1 MRFSLRPNNGTQLLH
16 YTNNWWRCLRWYC
29 YTDSSSNH
37 SSNSFSKE
45 VCPHSVYQDTHTCDN
60 SYRKKNKSSNR
71 EVEETDQQLKLNSLH
86 TEEIEEPKYK
96 EIKRMF

>member
-1 MRFSLRPNNGTQLLH
+1 MCIR
-16 YTNNWWRCLRWYC
+16 
-29 YTDSSSNH
+29 
-37 SSNSFSKE
+37 
-45 VCPHSVYQDTHTCDN
+45 THTCDN
-60 SYRKKNKSSNR
+60 SYRKKNNCSNR

>member
-1 MRFSLRPNNGTQLLH
+1 MCIR
-16 YTNNWWRCLRWYC
+16 
-29 YTDSSSNH
+29 
-37 SSNSFSKE
+37 
-45 VCPHSVYQDTHTCDN
+45 THTCDN
-60 SYRKKNKSSNR
+60 SYRKKNKCSNR